1 MPGLSPRSR
10 AILEAAR
17 HGDDPSPADRA
28 RIRRSL
34 ALRIGAGLAAGGA
47 ASASA
52 SAAGASGVATAG
64 VLGKA
69 ALAVAIL
76 ALGGAGYY
84 VAVRPESPGPGPSAV
99 GAQVQ
104 PTALASAQAAPA
116 LVTASAVATDAPP
129 TTYSSVVASVPAAPA
144 VSGPDLE
151 REVARLREAHVA
163 LRDGKPAEAMNL
175 LDEEQPDVLVEERAA
190 MRVFALCRM
199 GRREEA
205 RTEAA
210 LFLQRWPR
218 SPQAGRVKAA
228 CAE

>member
-52 SAAGASGVATAG
+52 SAAASGVATAG

-84 VAVRPESPGPGPSAV
+84 VAVRPESPEPGPSVV

-104 PTALASAQAAPA
+104 PTVLASAQAAPA

-129 TTYSSVVASVPAAPA
+129 SSSPAVVASVPAAPA

-151 REVARLREAHVA
+151 REVARLREAHEA

-175 LDEEQPDVLVEERAA
+175 LDEEPSEVLVEERAA

-199 GRREEA
+199 GKREEA
-205 RTEAA
+205 RAEAEQ
-210 LFLQRWPR
+210 FLQRWPR

>member
-1 MPGLSPRSR
+1 MSGLSPQSR
-10 AILEAAR
+10 AIVEAAR
-17 HGDDPSPADRA
+17 HGDDPSPEDRV
-28 RIRRSL
+28 RIRRAL
-34 ALRIGAGLAAGGA
+34 ALRVGAGLAAGAA

-52 SAAGASGVATAG
+52 SAAGASGVAAAG
-64 VLGKA
+64 ALGKA
-69 ALAVAIL
+69 ALAVAIV

-84 VAVRPESPGPGPSAV
+84 VAMRPESPAPRPSAMA
-99 GAQVQ
+99 AQVQ
-104 PTALASAQAAPA
+104 PTVLGSARAAPPP
-116 LVTASAVATDAPP
+116 VTASAVATDAPP
-129 TTYSSVVASVPAAPA
+129 AASPAVVVSAPAAPA

-205 RTEAA
+205 RAEAA